1 MHSHERVAA
10 AAIIAL
16 IFVACGCGGGGDGG
30 VTPSATVQGQ
40 CYDSGDP
47 GLPVPSAVVTE
58 ISTGRSATTNA
69 AGNFTLTG
77 LPSGMLTLAVTGPTR
92 IAYRQTSVAVRTV
105 VGQVTA
111 LDVGLVPTTVA
122 QPAQVVISPRSM
134 TVQNGVVRQFEAVVT
149 DIGGNVLSIH
159 PTWTTTNDIG
169 QITRMGVFTAGNTSA
184 VPIQGQVVA
193 TAGPASDTV
202 PVVVSPSG
210 PPVLS
215 NFIVSP
221 LTLGHNGGTVTMSA
235 QVEDGDQIAD
245 RGIPPGPVLAPI
257 APSSTPPAGYDGVPD
272 IVATIQSRRTGV
284 PVDVL
289 VPLITGDARFGYCQ
303 TTYTLP
309 PNASPVGPTG
319 QQPVEE
325 YDVYLTASDALGVP
339 SVAPFPTLTLTV
351 QGVGTPPPPPF

>member
-1 MHSHERVAA
+1 MQCHKCIAA

-16 IFVACGCGGGGDGG
+16 IFIACGCGGGENGG
-30 VTPSATVQGQ
+30 ATPTATVRGQ

-47 GLPVPSAVVTE
+47 GLVVPNAVVMET
-58 ISTGRSATTNA
+58 STGLSATTDA

-77 LPSGMLTLAVTGPTR
+77 LPSGILTLAVTGPSR
-92 IAYRQTSVAVRTV
+92 IAYRQTSVAVQTV

-122 QPAQVVISPRSM
+122 QPAQVVISPRNM
-134 TVQNGVVRQFEAVVT
+134 TVQNGVLREFQAVVT
-149 DIGGNVLSIH
+149 DTGGNVLPLH

-169 QITRMGVFTAGNTSA
+169 QITRMGILTASNTSA
-184 VPIQGQVVA
+184 FPIQGQVVA
-193 TAGPASDTV
+193 TVGPVSDTV
-202 PVVVSPSG
+202 PVIVNPSG
-210 PPVLS
+210 PPMLS
-215 NFIVSP
+215 NFVLSP
-221 LTLGHNGGTVTMSA
+221 LTVGHNGGVVTLSA

-245 RGIPPGPVLAPI
+245 RGTPPGPVLAPI
-257 APSSTPPAGYDGVPD
+257 APSSSPPAGYDGVPD

-289 VPLITGDARFGYCQ
+289 VPLVTGDARFGHCL
-303 TTYTLP
+303 TTHVLP
-309 PNASPVGPTG
+309 ANASPVGPTG

-325 YDVYLTASDALGVP
+325 YDVFLTASDALGVP

-351 QGVGTPPPPPF
+351 HGVGTPPPPPF